1 MIFIVYVDNK
11 TPPHIHSWLYKMEG
25 IKNLKEQSLINI
37 SFIIIYKAYLTA
49 SYHRILLCKKKN
61 EKKDSF
67 SLLETGVHVWFE
79 T

>member
-25 IKNLKEQSLINI
+25 IKKKEQSLINI
-37 SFIIIYKAYLTA
+37 SFIIIYIVYLTA
-49 SYHRILLCKKKN
+49 GYYRILLCKKKN
-61 EKKDSF
+61 EKKDFF
-67 SLLETGVHVWFE
+67 SLLETRVHVWFE

>member
-25 IKNLKEQSLINI
+25 IKKKEQSLINI
-37 SFIIIYKAYLTA
+37 SFIIIYKVYLTA
-49 SYHRILLCKKKN
+49 GYYRILLCKKN

-67 SLLETGVHVWFE
+67 SHLETRVHVWFE